1 MNDGANIAEQYASG
15 DVAARIELLIKYY
28 PNFLR
33 LVEGYEQSLS
43 FIIKEE
49 KAYIRKSRRGDIGVR
64 VQTSGIGDT
73 TAQAAIENIMI
84 MEAIQKGSLEEI
96 ASELEEEVMV
106 KYQTEV
112 TTLQNMKEDYQ
123 ILQSSFFY
131 LEPDAA
137 ENFKKYLSC
146 GRHTDRLAEDLN
158 TSQEAV
164 KMQMCRTKKIVTE
177 QTSNILIRKYQYR

>member
-1 MNDGANIAEQYASG
+1 MNDGANIVEQYAAS
-15 DVAARIELLIKYY
+15 DVAARIEILIKYY

-43 FIIKEE
+43 YIIKEE
-49 KAYIRKSRRGDIGVR
+49 KAYIRTSRKGDTGVR
-64 VQTSGIGDT
+64 VQTSGTGDT

-84 MEAIQKGSLEEI
+84 MEAIQKGSLEELV
-96 ASELEEEVMV
+96 SELEEEVVV

-131 LEPDAA
+131 LEPAA
-137 ENFKKYLSC
+137 ADTFEKYLNC
-146 GRHTDRLAEDLN
+146 GRHTEQLAYDMDMKP
-158 TSQEAV
+158 EAL